1 MIVVII
7 QSEMMKLH
15 KISFGKAAFSVPG
28 YNNPKKVKLTI
39 EFDEP
44 MIRYIHLTYVPLPLQ
59 PFQTWILL

>member
-28 YNNPKKVKLTI
+28 YNNPKKAGLTI
-39 EFDEP
+39 AFDEP
-44 MIRYIHLTYVPLPLQ
+44 MTR
-59 PFQTWILL
+59 